1 MKEINRKNKEK
12 ESKKDQKLK
21 IEKIN
26 EYKRIKQNENESQKK
41 KLAYPNLVK

>member
-21 IEKIN
+21 IENIN
-26 EYKRIKQNENESQKK
+26 EYKRIKQNEKESQKK
-41 KLAYPNLVK
+41 KNQRIQTW